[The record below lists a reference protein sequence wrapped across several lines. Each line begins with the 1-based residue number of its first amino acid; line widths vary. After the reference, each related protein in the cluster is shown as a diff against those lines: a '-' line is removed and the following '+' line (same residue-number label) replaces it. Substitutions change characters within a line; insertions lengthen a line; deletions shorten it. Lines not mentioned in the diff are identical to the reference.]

1 MEPNEM
7 VSLNDFC
14 HSSEI
19 LTCVFSLAHFYFVT
33 HSSMDDGDGEKTQ
46 YCRVDEENV
55 PPPKAVFGLP
65 CHDECADGT
74 YATVRP
80 FTKEISCEQC
90 PANTYSIGS
99 GGIRIDGTMGAF
111 GFHGEDGNV
120 MPLRMEASC

>member
-1 MEPNEM
+1 
-7 VSLNDFC
+7 
-14 HSSEI
+14 
-19 LTCVFSLAHFYFVT
+19 
-33 HSSMDDGDGEKTQ
+33 MDGDDGEKIQ
-46 YCRVDEENV
+46 YCRVDEEV
-55 PPPKAVFGLP
+55 APPPKAVFGLP

-120 MPLRMEASC
+120 MPLRMEASCQVHPGNNNEYFYKN